1 MQGSVAKGSTGSAL
15 LIVVLIIG
23 IFLWASRRQ
32 LGNVAAGFK
41 SPSKDGLSGE
51 WVGLVDITGGY
62 KRWLGDAPGK
72 HDKAVLRFNL
82 SIYDA
87 IVNRYDGNG
96 EIMIQGE
103 NKPRSVHI
111 VMLSL
116 EPDNRRIGGQM
127 TGDWGPDDRGDKAY
141 SHDFAGSFVPGTLN
155 FIVDDNTL
163 GLQFRGALHKGTD
176 ADYQALIKTLN
187 P

>member
-1 MQGSVAKGSTGSAL
+1 
-15 LIVVLIIG
+15 
-23 IFLWASRRQ
+23 
-32 LGNVAAGFK
+32 
-41 SPSKDGLSGE
+41 
-51 WVGLVDITGGY
+51 
-62 KRWLGDAPGK
+62 
-72 HDKAVLRFNL
+72 
-82 SIYDA
+82 
-87 IVNRYDGNG
+87 
-96 EIMIQGE
+96 
-103 NKPRSVHI
+103 
-111 VMLSL
+111 
-116 EPDNRRIGGQM
+116 M